1 MFGPASGNKAVGAA
15 KSRGESYERADRDHK
30 PRVAPLEAADPHPDP
45 ETLPHPDY
53 PALAVGVT
61 AIADRR

>member
-1 MFGPASGNKAVGAA
+1 M
-15 KSRGESYERADRDHK
+15 
-30 PRVAPLEAADPHPDP
+30 APLEAADPHPDP
-45 ETLPHPDY
+45 APETLPHPDC